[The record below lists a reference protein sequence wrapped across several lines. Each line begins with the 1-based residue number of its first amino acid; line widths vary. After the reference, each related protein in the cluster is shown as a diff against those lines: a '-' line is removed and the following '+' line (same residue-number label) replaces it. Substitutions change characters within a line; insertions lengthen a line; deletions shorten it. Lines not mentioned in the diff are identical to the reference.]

1 MPILKNEEFALN
13 SLRTILV
20 EKYNMVD
27 MRLYGSKA
35 KGTDFPGSDIDV
47 MIVLE
52 NYSPVIESEI
62 DDIIYDINLK
72 HNCLIT
78 ALFFSRSELE
88 AGPLTQSPIYKRI
101 LSEGIRL

>member
-1 MPILKNEEFALN
+1 MPILKDEELALN
-13 SLRTILV
+13 ELRSILV
-20 EKYNMVD
+20 EKYNIID

-52 NYSPVIESEI
+52 NASPVIESEI
-62 DDIIYDINLK
+62 DDIIYDLK
-72 HNCLIT
+72 YNCLIT

-88 AGPLTQSPIYKRI
+88 AGPLTESPIYKRI
-101 LSEGIRL
+101 LVEGIRL